1 MFPTDEGYIKY
12 QIHWYSQFSIP
23 PIFTKT
29 IDLLNHW
36 RAEMYHRNWIGYDE
50 KQKVGF
56 GNISVRA
63 TSMNDKLEEASKTF
77 IISGTQTGHL
87 PKLDFQHYSWVTNYN
102 IAANELSCE
111 GATKASSESLTHAAV
126 YELNEDYQAVV
137 HIHCKEMWLRLLHK
151 APTTASNVPYGT
163 PEMAYEIQRLYRET
177 DLANSKIVVMAGH
190 EDGIIAFGKDLE
202 EAVKVLLNC

>member
-1 MFPTDEGYIKY
+1 MPVIDEGYIKY
-12 QIHWYSQFSIP
+12 HIHWYSQF
-23 PIFTKT
+23 PIHPLFTET
-29 IDLLNHW
+29 VDLLNIW
-36 RAEMYHRNWIGYDE
+36 RAEVYRRNWIGYDE

-63 TSMNDKLEEASKTF
+63 TAINDQLKESSKTF

-87 PKLDFQHYSWVTNYN
+87 PQLNLQHYSWVTSYN

-111 GATKASSESLTHAAV
+111 GATKASSESLTHAAI

-137 HIHCKEMWLRLLHK
+137 HIHCKEMWLRLLHNV
-151 APTTASNVPYGT
+151 PTTTANIPYGT
-163 PEMAYEIQRLYRET
+163 PKMAYEIQRLYRET
-177 DLANSKIVVMAGH
+177 DLADSKIVAMAGH
-190 EDGIIAFGKDLE
+190 EDGVIAFGKDLE